1 MNNIIRRIST
11 LLLALVLVLS
21 LSVSAFAAEVV
32 FEGRSKGFSVG
43 SDNQLTTSNL
53 FGNFEGVMPGD
64 TLSETITIKN
74 LARDCDY
81 IKLYIRAVPHSD
93 GSNAPVSGRVNDLE
107 QNVASMEDFLSQ
119 LYMEVYQGSSRIY
132 SGSPDELDGFRD
144 NVYLGRYKKNQ
155 GTTLTVTLNVPAD
168 LDNEYA
174 FRAGEVDWV
183 FTVECYDESGK
194 LIQTGQNNWPIAVL
208 LSLGVVVMAAGVV
221 MISRKRK
228 RNG

>member
-1 MNNIIRRIST
+1 MKNGIRRVST
-11 LLLALVLVLS
+11 LLMALALVLS
-21 LSVSAFAAEVV
+21 LSVPAFASSVT
-32 FEGRSKGFSVG
+32 FEGKSKGFALDG
-43 SDNQLTTSNL
+43 HNQLTATDL
-53 FGNFEGVMPGD
+53 FGNFKNLMPGD
-64 TLSETITIKN
+64 SVSETITIQN
-74 LARDCDY
+74 VARDCDY
-81 IKLYIRAVPHSD
+81 IKLYIRAVPH
-93 GSNAPVSGRVNDLE
+93 GSGNGLSGEVAEIEDS
-107 QNVASMEDFLSQ
+107 VASMQDFLSQ

-144 NVYLGRYKKNQ
+144 NVYLGQYKKNQ

>member
-1 MNNIIRRIST
+1 MKNGIRRIST
-11 LLLALVLVLS
+11 LLMALALVLS
-21 LSVSAFAAEVV
+21 LSVPAFASSVT
-32 FEGRSKGFSVG
+32 FEGKSQGFALDG
-43 SDNQLTTSNL
+43 HNQLTATDL
-53 FGNFEGVMPGD
+53 FGNFKNLMPGD
-64 TLSETITIKN
+64 SVSETITIQN
-74 LARDCDY
+74 VARDCDY
-81 IKLYIRAVPHSD
+81 IKLYIRAVPH
-93 GSNAPVSGRVNDLE
+93 GSGNGLSGEVAEIEDS
-107 QNVASMEDFLSQ
+107 VASMQDFLSQ

-221 MISRKRK
+221 MLSRKRK

>member
-1 MNNIIRRIST
+1 MKNGIRRIST
-11 LLLALVLVLS
+11 LLMALALVLS
-21 LSVSAFAAEVV
+21 LSVPAFASSVT
-32 FEGRSKGFSVG
+32 FEGKSKGFALDG
-43 SDNQLTTSNL
+43 HNQLTATDL
-53 FGNFEGVMPGD
+53 FGNFKNLMPGD
-64 TLSETITIKN
+64 SLSETITIQN
-74 LARDCDY
+74 VARDCDY
-81 IKLYIRAVPHSD
+81 IKLYIRAVPH
-93 GSNAPVSGRVNDLE
+93 GSGNGLSGEVAEIEDS
-107 QNVASMEDFLSQ
+107 VASMQGFLSQ

>member
-1 MNNIIRRIST
+1 MKNGIRRIST
-11 LLLALVLVLS
+11 LLMALALVLS
-21 LSVSAFAAEVV
+21 LSVPAFASSVT
-32 FEGRSKGFSVG
+32 FEGKSQGFALDG
-43 SDNQLTTSNL
+43 HNQLTATDL
-53 FGNFEGVMPGD
+53 FGNFKNLMPGD
-64 TLSETITIKN
+64 SVSETITIQN
-74 LARDCDY
+74 VARDCDY
-81 IKLYIRAVPHSD
+81 IKLYIRAVPH
-93 GSNAPVSGRVNDLE
+93 GSGNGLSGEVAEIEDS
-107 QNVASMEDFLSQ
+107 VASMQDFLSQ

-155 GTTLTVTLNVPAD
+155 GTTLTVTLNVPVD
-168 LDNEYA
+168 LDNEYS

>member
-1 MNNIIRRIST
+1 MKNGIRRIST
-11 LLLALVLVLS
+11 LLMALALVLS
-21 LSVSAFAAEVV
+21 LSVPAFASSVT
-32 FEGRSKGFSVG
+32 FEGKSKGFALDG
-43 SDNQLTTSNL
+43 HNQLTATDL
-53 FGNFEGVMPGD
+53 FGNFKNLMPGD
-64 TLSETITIKN
+64 SLSETITIQN
-74 LARDCDY
+74 VARDCDY
-81 IKLYIRAVPHSD
+81 IKLYIRAVPH
-93 GSNAPVSGRVNDLE
+93 GSGNGLSGEVAEIEDS
-107 QNVASMEDFLSQ
+107 VASMQDFLSQ

>member
-1 MNNIIRRIST
+1 MKNGIRRIST
-11 LLLALVLVLS
+11 LLMALALVLS
-21 LSVSAFAAEVV
+21 LSVPAFASSVT
-32 FEGRSKGFSVG
+32 FEGKSQGFALDG
-43 SDNQLTTSNL
+43 HNQLTATDL
-53 FGNFEGVMPGD
+53 FGNFKNLMPGD
-64 TLSETITIKN
+64 SVSETITIQN
-74 LARDCDY
+74 VARDCDY
-81 IKLYIRAVPHSD
+81 IKLYIRAVPH
-93 GSNAPVSGRVNDLE
+93 GSGNGLSGEVAEIEDS
-107 QNVASMEDFLSQ
+107 VASMQNFLSQ

-144 NVYLGRYKKNQ
+144 NVYLGQYKKNQ

-208 LSLGVVVMAAGVV
+208 LALGVVVMAAGVV

>member
-1 MNNIIRRIST
+1 MKNGIRRIST
-11 LLLALVLVLS
+11 LLMALALVLS
-21 LSVSAFAAEVV
+21 LSVPAFASSVT
-32 FEGRSKGFSVG
+32 FEGKSKGFALDG
-43 SDNQLTTSNL
+43 HNQLTATDL
-53 FGNFEGVMPGD
+53 FGNFKNLMPGD
-64 TLSETITIKN
+64 SVSETITIQN
-74 LARDCDY
+74 VARDCDY
-81 IKLYIRAVPHSD
+81 IKLYIRAVPH
-93 GSNAPVSGRVNDLE
+93 GSGNGLSGEVAEIEDS
-107 QNVASMEDFLSQ
+107 VASMQDFLSQ

-144 NVYLGRYKKNQ
+144 NVYLGQYKKNQ

-183 FTVECYDESGK
+183 FTVECYDDSGK

>member
-1 MNNIIRRIST
+1 MKNGIRRIST
-11 LLLALVLVLS
+11 LLMALALVLS
-21 LSVSAFAAEVV
+21 LSVPAFASSVT
-32 FEGRSKGFSVG
+32 FEGKSKGFALDG
-43 SDNQLTTSNL
+43 HNQLTATDL
-53 FGNFEGVMPGD
+53 FGNFKNLMPGD
-64 TLSETITIKN
+64 SVSETITIQN
-74 LARDCDY
+74 VARDCDY
-81 IKLYIRAVPHSD
+81 IKLYIRAVPH
-93 GSNAPVSGRVNDLE
+93 GSGNGLSGEVAEIEDS
-107 QNVASMEDFLSQ
+107 VASMQDFLSQ

>member
-1 MNNIIRRIST
+1 MKNGIRRIST
-11 LLLALVLVLS
+11 LLMALALVLS
-21 LSVSAFAAEVV
+21 LSVPAFASSVT
-32 FEGRSKGFSVG
+32 FEGKSQGFALDG
-43 SDNQLTTSNL
+43 HNQLTATDL
-53 FGNFEGVMPGD
+53 FGNFKNLMPGD
-64 TLSETITIKN
+64 SVSETITIQN
-74 LARDCDY
+74 VARDCDY
-81 IKLYIRAVPHSD
+81 IKLYIRAVPH
-93 GSNAPVSGRVNDLE
+93 GSGNGLSGEVAEIEDS
-107 QNVASMEDFLSQ
+107 VASMQDFLSQ

-144 NVYLGRYKKNQ
+144 NVYLGQYKKNQ
-155 GTTLTVTLNVPAD
+155 GTTLTVTLNVPVD
-168 LDNEYA
+168 LDNEYS

>member
-1 MNNIIRRIST
+1 MKNGIRRIST
-11 LLLALVLVLS
+11 LLMALALVLS
-21 LSVSAFAAEVV
+21 LSVPAFASSVT
-32 FEGRSKGFSVG
+32 FEGKSQGFALDG
-43 SDNQLTTSNL
+43 HNQLTATDL
-53 FGNFEGVMPGD
+53 FGNFKNLMPGD
-64 TLSETITIKN
+64 SVSETITIQN
-74 LARDCDY
+74 VARDCDY
-81 IKLYIRAVPHSD
+81 IKLYIRAVPH
-93 GSNAPVSGRVNDLE
+93 GSGNGLSGEVAEIEDS
-107 QNVASMEDFLSQ
+107 VASMQDFLSQ

-144 NVYLGRYKKNQ
+144 NVYLGQYKKNQ

-208 LSLGVVVMAAGVV
+208 LGLGVVVMAAGVV

>member
-1 MNNIIRRIST
+1 MKNGIRRIST
-11 LLLALVLVLS
+11 LLMALALVLS
-21 LSVSAFAAEVV
+21 LSVPAFASSVT
-32 FEGRSKGFSVG
+32 FEGKSKGFALDG
-43 SDNQLTTSNL
+43 HNQLTATDL
-53 FGNFEGVMPGD
+53 FGNFKNLMPGD
-64 TLSETITIKN
+64 SVSETITIQN
-74 LARDCDY
+74 VARDCDY
-81 IKLYIRAVPHSD
+81 IKLYIRAVPH
-93 GSNAPVSGRVNDLE
+93 GSGNGLSGEVAEIEDS
-107 QNVASMEDFLSQ
+107 VASMQDFLSQ
-119 LYMEVYQGSSRIY
+119 LYMEVYQGSNRIY

-155 GTTLTVTLNVPAD
+155 GTTLTVTLNVPVD
-168 LDNEYA
+168 LDNEYS

>member
-1 MNNIIRRIST
+1 MKNGIRRIST
-11 LLLALVLVLS
+11 LLMALALVLS
-21 LSVSAFAAEVV
+21 LSVPAFASSVT
-32 FEGRSKGFSVG
+32 FEGKSQGFALDG
-43 SDNQLTTSNL
+43 HNQLTATDL
-53 FGNFEGVMPGD
+53 FGNFKNLMPGD
-64 TLSETITIKN
+64 SVSETITIQN
-74 LARDCDY
+74 VARDCDY
-81 IKLYIRAVPHSD
+81 IKLYIRAVPH
-93 GSNAPVSGRVNDLE
+93 GSGNGLSGEVAEIEDS
-107 QNVASMEDFLSQ
+107 VASMQDFLSQ

-144 NVYLGRYKKNQ
+144 NVYLGQYKKNQ

>member
-1 MNNIIRRIST
+1 MKNGIRRIST
-11 LLLALVLVLS
+11 LLMALALVLS
-21 LSVSAFAAEVV
+21 LSVPAFASSVT
-32 FEGRSKGFSVG
+32 FEGKSQGFALDG
-43 SDNQLTTSNL
+43 HNQLTTTDL
-53 FGNFEGVMPGD
+53 FGNFKNLMPGD
-64 TLSETITIKN
+64 SVSETITIRN
-74 LARDCDY
+74 VARDCDY

-93 GSNAPVSGRVNDLE
+93 GSNEPVSSRVNDLE
-107 QNVASMEDFLSQ
+107 QNVASMENFLSQ

-132 SGSPDELDGFRD
+132 HGSPDELDGFRD

>member
-1 MNNIIRRIST
+1 MKNGIRRIST
-11 LLLALVLVLS
+11 LLMALALVLS
-21 LSVSAFAAEVV
+21 LSVPAFASSVT
-32 FEGRSKGFSVG
+32 FEGKSQGFALDG
-43 SDNQLTTSNL
+43 HNQLTATDL
-53 FGNFEGVMPGD
+53 FGNFKNLMPGD
-64 TLSETITIKN
+64 SVSETITIQN
-74 LARDCDY
+74 VARDCDY
-81 IKLYIRAVPHSD
+81 IKLYIRAVPH
-93 GSNAPVSGRVNDLE
+93 GSGNGLSGEVAEIEDS
-107 QNVASMEDFLSQ
+107 VASMQDFLSQ

-208 LSLGVVVMAAGVV
+208 LALGVVVMAAGVV

>member
-1 MNNIIRRIST
+1 MNNAIRRIST
-11 LLLALVLVLS
+11 FLLALVLVLG
-21 LSVSAFAAEVV
+21 LSVPALAAEVV

-43 SDNQLTTSNL
+43 SDNHLTASNL

-64 TLSETITIKN
+64 SLSETITIRN

-93 GSNAPVSGRVNDLE
+93 GGNRPASSYVNDLE

-144 NVYLGRYKKNQ
+144 NVYLGQYKKNQ
-155 GTTLTVTLNVPAD
+155 GTTLTVTLNVPVD
-168 LDNEYA
+168 LDNEYS

>member
-1 MNNIIRRIST
+1 MKNGIRRIST
-11 LLLALVLVLS
+11 LLMALALVLS
-21 LSVSAFAAEVV
+21 LSVPAFASSVT
-32 FEGRSKGFSVG
+32 FEGKSQGFALDVH
-43 SDNQLTTSNL
+43 NELTVTDL
-53 FGNFEGVMPGD
+53 FGNFKDLMPGD
-64 TLSETITIKN
+64 SVSETITIQN
-74 LARDCDY
+74 VARDCDY
-81 IKLYIRAVPHSD
+81 IKLYIRAVLHSD
-93 GSNAPVSGRVNDLE
+93 GSNAPVSGRVNELE

-119 LYMEVYQGSSRIY
+119 LDMEVYQGSNQIY

-144 NVYLGRYKKNQ
+144 NVYLGQYRKNQ

-183 FTVECYDESGK
+183 FTVECYDDSGK

>member
-1 MNNIIRRIST
+1 MKNGIRRIST
-11 LLLALVLVLS
+11 LLMALALVLS
-21 LSVSAFAAEVV
+21 LSVPAFASSVT
-32 FEGRSKGFSVG
+32 FEGKSKGFALDG
-43 SDNQLTTSNL
+43 HNQLTATDL
-53 FGNFEGVMPGD
+53 FGNFKNLMPGD
-64 TLSETITIKN
+64 SVSETITIQN
-74 LARDCDY
+74 VARDCDY
-81 IKLYIRAVPHSD
+81 IKLYIRAVPH
-93 GSNAPVSGRVNDLE
+93 GSGNGLSGEVAEIEDS
-107 QNVASMEDFLSQ
+107 VASMQDFLSQ

-144 NVYLGRYKKNQ
+144 NVYLGQYKKNQ

>member
-1 MNNIIRRIST
+1 MKNGIRRIST
-11 LLLALVLVLS
+11 LLMALALVLS
-21 LSVSAFAAEVV
+21 LSVPAFASSVT
-32 FEGRSKGFSVG
+32 FEGKSQGFALDG
-43 SDNQLTTSNL
+43 HNQLTATDL
-53 FGNFEGVMPGD
+53 FGNFKNLMPGD
-64 TLSETITIKN
+64 SVSETITIQN
-74 LARDCDY
+74 VARDCDY

-93 GSNAPVSGRVNDLE
+93 GGNRPASSYVNDLE

-144 NVYLGRYKKNQ
+144 NVYLGQYKKNQ
-155 GTTLTVTLNVPAD
+155 GTTLTVTLNVPVD

>member
-1 MNNIIRRIST
+1 MKNGIRRIST
-11 LLLALVLVLS
+11 LLMALALVVS
-21 LSVSAFAAEVV
+21 LSVPAFASSVT
-32 FEGRSKGFSVG
+32 FEGKSKGFALDG
-43 SDNQLTTSNL
+43 HNQLTATDL
-53 FGNFEGVMPGD
+53 FGNFKNLMPGD
-64 TLSETITIKN
+64 SVSETITIQN
-74 LARDCDY
+74 VARDCDY
-81 IKLYIRAVPHSD
+81 IKLYIRAVPH
-93 GSNAPVSGRVNDLE
+93 GSGNGLSGEVAEIEDS
-107 QNVASMEDFLSQ
+107 VASMQDFLSQ

-144 NVYLGRYKKNQ
+144 NVYLGQYKKNQ

>member
-1 MNNIIRRIST
+1 MKNGIRRIST
-11 LLLALVLVLS
+11 LLMALALVLS
-21 LSVSAFAAEVV
+21 LSVPAFAAEVV

-43 SDNQLTTSNL
+43 SDNHLTASNL

-64 TLSETITIKN
+64 SLSETITIQN
-74 LARDCDY
+74 VARDCDY
-81 IKLYIRAVPHSD
+81 IKLYIRAVPH
-93 GSNAPVSGRVNDLE
+93 GSGNGLSGEVAEIEDS
-107 QNVASMEDFLSQ
+107 VASMQDFLSQ

-132 SGSPDELDGFRD
+132 SGSPDELDGFRE
-144 NVYLGRYKKNQ
+144 NVYLGQYKKNQ

>member
-1 MNNIIRRIST
+1 MKNGIRRIST
-11 LLLALVLVLS
+11 LLMALALVLS
-21 LSVSAFAAEVV
+21 LSVPAFASSVT
-32 FEGRSKGFSVG
+32 FEGKSKGFALDG
-43 SDNQLTTSNL
+43 HNQLTATDL
-53 FGNFEGVMPGD
+53 FGNFKNLMPGD
-64 TLSETITIKN
+64 SVSETITIQN
-74 LARDCDY
+74 VARDCDY
-81 IKLYIRAVPHSD
+81 IKLYIRAVPH
-93 GSNAPVSGRVNDLE
+93 GSGNGLSGEVAEIEDS
-107 QNVASMEDFLSQ
+107 VASMQDFLSQ

-144 NVYLGRYKKNQ
+144 NVYLGQYKKNQ
-155 GTTLTVTLNVPAD
+155 GTTLTVTLNVPVD
-168 LDNEYA
+168 LDNEYS

-208 LSLGVVVMAAGVV
+208 LALGVVVMAAGVV

>member
-1 MNNIIRRIST
+1 MKNGIRRIST
-11 LLLALVLVLS
+11 LLMALALVLS
-21 LSVSAFAAEVV
+21 LSVPAFASSVT
-32 FEGRSKGFSVG
+32 FEGKSQGFALDG
-43 SDNQLTTSNL
+43 HNQLTATDL
-53 FGNFEGVMPGD
+53 FGNFKNLMPGD
-64 TLSETITIKN
+64 SVSETITIQN
-74 LARDCDY
+74 VARDCDY
-81 IKLYIRAVPHSD
+81 IKLYIRAVPH
-93 GSNAPVSGRVNDLE
+93 GSGNGLSGEVAEIEDS
-107 QNVASMEDFLSQ
+107 VASMQDFLSQ

>member
-1 MNNIIRRIST
+1 MKNGIRRIST
-11 LLLALVLVLS
+11 LLMALALVLS
-21 LSVSAFAAEVV
+21 LSVPAFASSVT
-32 FEGRSKGFSVG
+32 FEGKSKGFALDG
-43 SDNQLTTSNL
+43 HNQLTATDL
-53 FGNFEGVMPGD
+53 FGNFKNLMPGD
-64 TLSETITIKN
+64 SVSETITIQN
-74 LARDCDY
+74 VARDCDY

-93 GSNAPVSGRVNDLE
+93 GGNRPASSYVNDLE

-119 LYMEVYQGSSRIY
+119 LYMEVYQGSNRIY

-144 NVYLGRYKKNQ
+144 NVYLGQYKKNQ

-208 LSLGVVVMAAGVV
+208 LALGVVVMAAGVV

>member
-1 MNNIIRRIST
+1 MKNGIRRIST
-11 LLLALVLVLS
+11 LLMALALVLS
-21 LSVSAFAAEVV
+21 LSVPAFATSVT
-32 FEGRSKGFSVG
+32 FEGKSKGFALDG
-43 SDNQLTTSNL
+43 HNQLTATDL
-53 FGNFEGVMPGD
+53 FGNFKNLMPGD
-64 TLSETITIKN
+64 SVSETITIQN
-74 LARDCDY
+74 VARDCDY
-81 IKLYIRAVPHSD
+81 IKLYIRAVPH
-93 GSNAPVSGRVNDLE
+93 GSGNGLSGEVAEIEDS
-107 QNVASMEDFLSQ
+107 VASMQDFLSQ

-144 NVYLGRYKKNQ
+144 NVYLGQYKKNQ

>member
-1 MNNIIRRIST
+1 MKNGIRRIST
-11 LLLALVLVLS
+11 LLMALALVLS
-21 LSVSAFAAEVV
+21 LSVPAFASSVT
-32 FEGRSKGFSVG
+32 FEGKSQGFALDG
-43 SDNQLTTSNL
+43 HNQLTATDL
-53 FGNFEGVMPGD
+53 FGNFKNLMPGD
-64 TLSETITIKN
+64 SVSETITIQN
-74 LARDCDY
+74 VARDCDY
-81 IKLYIRAVPHSD
+81 IKLYIRAVPH
-93 GSNAPVSGRVNDLE
+93 GSGNGLSGEVAEIEDS
-107 QNVASMEDFLSQ
+107 VASMQDFLSQ

-132 SGSPDELDGFRD
+132 SGSPDQLDGFRD
-144 NVYLGRYKKNQ
+144 NVYLGQYKKNQ

-208 LSLGVVVMAAGVV
+208 LALGVVVMAAGVV

>member
-1 MNNIIRRIST
+1 MKNGIRRIST
-11 LLLALVLVLS
+11 LLMALALVLS
-21 LSVSAFAAEVV
+21 LSVPAFASSVT
-32 FEGRSKGFSVG
+32 FEGKSQGFALDG
-43 SDNQLTTSNL
+43 HNQLTTTDL
-53 FGNFEGVMPGD
+53 FGNFKNLMPGD
-64 TLSETITIKN
+64 SVSETITIRN
-74 LARDCDY
+74 VARDCDY

-93 GSNAPVSGRVNDLE
+93 GSNAPVSDRVNDLE
-107 QNVASMEDFLSQ
+107 LNVASMENFLSQ
-119 LYMEVYQGSSRIY
+119 LYMEVYQGSNRIY
-132 SGSPDELDGFRD
+132 HGSPDELDGFRD

>member
-1 MNNIIRRIST
+1 MKNGIRRIST
-11 LLLALVLVLS
+11 LLMALALVVS
-21 LSVSAFAAEVV
+21 LSVPAFASSVT
-32 FEGRSKGFSVG
+32 FEGKSKGFALDG
-43 SDNQLTTSNL
+43 HNQLTATDL
-53 FGNFEGVMPGD
+53 FGNFKNLMPGD
-64 TLSETITIKN
+64 SVSETITIQN
-74 LARDCDY
+74 VARDCDY
-81 IKLYIRAVPHSD
+81 IKLYIRAVPH
-93 GSNAPVSGRVNDLE
+93 GSGNGLSGEVAEIEDS
-107 QNVASMEDFLSQ
+107 VASMQNFLSQ
-119 LYMEVYQGSSRIY
+119 LYREVYQGSSRIY

-144 NVYLGRYKKNQ
+144 NVYMGRYKKNQ
-155 GTTLTVTLNVPAD
+155 GTTLTVTLNVPVD
-168 LDNEYA
+168 LDNEYS

>member
-1 MNNIIRRIST
+1 MKNGIRRIST
-11 LLLALVLVLS
+11 LLMALALVLS
-21 LSVSAFAAEVV
+21 LSVPAFASSVT
-32 FEGRSKGFSVG
+32 FEGKSQGFALDG
-43 SDNQLTTSNL
+43 HNQLTATDL
-53 FGNFEGVMPGD
+53 FGNFKNLMPGD
-64 TLSETITIKN
+64 SVSETITIQN
-74 LARDCDY
+74 VARDCDY
-81 IKLYIRAVPHSD
+81 IKLYIRAVPH
-93 GSNAPVSGRVNDLE
+93 GSGNGLSGEVAEIEDS
-107 QNVASMEDFLSQ
+107 VASMQNFLSQ

-144 NVYLGRYKKNQ
+144 NVYLGQYKKNQ

>member
-1 MNNIIRRIST
+1 MKNGIRRIST
-11 LLLALVLVLS
+11 LLMALALVLS
-21 LSVSAFAAEVV
+21 LSVPAFASSVT
-32 FEGRSKGFSVG
+32 FEGKSQGFALDG
-43 SDNQLTTSNL
+43 HNQLTATDL
-53 FGNFEGVMPGD
+53 FGNFKNLMPGD

-81 IKLYIRAVPHSD
+81 IKLYIRAVPH
-93 GSNAPVSGRVNDLE
+93 GSGNGLSGKVAEIEDS
-107 QNVASMEDFLSQ
+107 VASMQDFLSQ

-144 NVYLGRYKKNQ
+144 NVYLGQYKKNQ

>member
-1 MNNIIRRIST
+1 MKNGIRRIST
-11 LLLALVLVLS
+11 LLMALALVLS
-21 LSVSAFAAEVV
+21 LSVPAFASSVT
-32 FEGRSKGFSVG
+32 FEGKSQGFALDG
-43 SDNQLTTSNL
+43 HNQLTATDL
-53 FGNFEGVMPGD
+53 FGNFKNLMPGD
-64 TLSETITIKN
+64 SVSETITIRN
-74 LARDCDY
+74 VARDCDY

-93 GSNAPVSGRVNDLE
+93 GGNPPASSYVNELE
-107 QNVASMEDFLSQ
+107 NVASMEDFLSQ
-119 LYMEVYQGSSRIY
+119 LSMEVYQGSNRIY
-132 SGSPDELDGFRD
+132 HGSPDELDGFRD

-155 GTTLTVTLNVPAD
+155 GTTLTVTLKVPAE